1 MRIDAI
7 DTAAARGQVK
17 RRFQTIPKDLMVA
30 KAELGTKRVCPT
42 TGRKFYDLNKDPV
55 ISPYTG
61 EVVPIAP
68 LPTSR
73 RAAVAA
79 AAVAPLVP
87 EPEVPEAAEVELVP
101 LEEADA
107 EAEGKKVAVE
117 GDEEEVEVA
126 DDPADDATFL
136 ETDED
141 EGDVTDIIGGER
153 EDEEDT

>member
-1 MRIDAI
+1 M
-7 DTAAARGQVK
+7 
-17 RRFQTIPKDLMVA
+17 A

-61 EVVPIAP
+61 EIVPIAV

-73 RAAVAA
+73 RHAPVAP
-79 AAVAPLVP
+79 VAPLAPEVEAP
-87 EPEVPEAAEVELVP
+87 EPADVELVP

-107 EAEGKKVAVE
+107 EAEGGKKEPVAE
-117 GDEEEVEVA
+117 GEEEDVEVA
-126 DDPADDATFL
+126 DGGTEDDTFL

-141 EGDVTDIIGGER
+141 EGDDVSDIVGGER

>member
-1 MRIDAI
+1 M
-7 DTAAARGQVK
+7 
-17 RRFQTIPKDLMVA
+17 A

-61 EVVPIAP
+61 EIVPIVV
-68 LPTSR
+68 LPVSR
-73 RAAVAA
+73 RAASVA
-79 AAVAPLVP
+79 AAVAPLAP
-87 EPEVPEAAEVELVP
+87 EVEVPEAAEVELVS

-107 EAEGKKVAVE
+107 EAEGGKKEPLAE
-117 GDEEEVEVA
+117 GEEEEVEVA
-126 DDPADDATFL
+126 DGGAEDDTFL

-141 EGDVTDIIGGER
+141 EGDDVTDIIGGGS

>member
-1 MRIDAI
+1 M
-7 DTAAARGQVK
+7 
-17 RRFQTIPKDLMVA
+17 A

-61 EVVPIAP
+61 EIVPIAV

-73 RAAVAA
+73 RAAPVAP
-79 AAVAPLVP
+79 VAPLA
-87 EPEVPEAAEVELVP
+87 PEVEAPEAAEVELVP

-107 EAEGKKVAVE
+107 EAEGGKKEALVE
-117 GDEEEVEVA
+117 GEEEDVEVA
-126 DDPADDATFL
+126 DGGAEDDTFL

-141 EGDVTDIIGGER
+141 EGDDVSDIVGGER